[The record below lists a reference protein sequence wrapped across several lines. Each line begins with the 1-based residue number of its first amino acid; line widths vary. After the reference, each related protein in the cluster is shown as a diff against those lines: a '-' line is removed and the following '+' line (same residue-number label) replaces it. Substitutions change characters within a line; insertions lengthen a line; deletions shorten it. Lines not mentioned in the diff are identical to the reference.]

1 MLRID
6 VTAGGSRYIKL
17 SDNNC
22 RLYITGYPESGEKVN
37 RSDINVTFESL
48 TPEVADVSCD
58 GFVTPKKRRR
68 CGVPCDG
75 GIR

>member
-22 RLYITGYPESGEKVN
+22 RLYITGIGVGRKSKSIRYQCNIRVLDAGGCGCILRRLCNAE
-37 RSDINVTFESL
+37 
-48 TPEVADVSCD
+48 
-58 GFVTPKKRRR
+58 KRRR